1 MAHLK
6 DNSRKLV
13 GGFNDFLSSEFGC
26 EESGG
31 VTYFHGLVVNSR
43 TIYRYKK
50 LILMSI
56 GVGNDKY
63 VDLII
68 DKKIFK
74 GGKQWIYV
82 TGCGLTKKQFNSE
95 FIEVIIYCL

>member
-1 MAHLK
+1 
-6 DNSRKLV
+6 
-13 GGFNDFLSSEFGC
+13 
-26 EESGG
+26 
-31 VTYFHGLVVNSR
+31 
-43 TIYRYKK
+43 
-50 LILMSI
+50 MSI

-82 TGCGLTKKQFNSE
+82 TGCGLTKNQFNSE
-95 FIEVIIYCL
+95 FIEVSHLLP